1 MSVNIKHDR
10 IMVCRL
16 RKSASHDSSPQQR
29 TGRSHLTE
37 SRHRCSRPSSFLRPG
52 RLYLARQDGNVKTP
66 YAENLFLLR
75 WLALAQKQKLF
86 TKIVAQDIA
95 WLLER
100 GRRRGTDANL
110 RKHIEYLYRSC
121 TDVIEEQ
128 TDLFRLT
135 YAIETLKERGW
146 QNQLLSAKEWLL
158 PEKVRLPSNGS
169 VLYTEKS
176 ALQASFNGEGELQQS
191 LPLLAMGNID
201 ELLRV
206 FQDYG
211 LSLSY
216 VSSPKKTSTSAA
228 KKNRPSR

>member
-1 MSVNIKHDR
+1 MTQVHS
-10 IMVCRL
+10 
-16 RKSASHDSSPQQR
+16 SGPAEATSPQAV
-29 TGRSHLTE
+29 TDALGHLAFCALAAL
-37 SRHRCSRPSSFLRPG
+37 H
-52 RLYLARQDGNVKTP
+52 LARQDGNVNSP

-75 WLALAQKQKLF
+75 WLAQAQKQKRF

-201 ELLRV
+201 ELLHV
-206 FQDYG
+206 FQGYG
-211 LSLSY
+211 LLLSY
-216 VSSPKKTSTSAA
+216 VSSQTQLQPLLL
-228 KKNRPSR
+228 KKNLPRP

>member
-1 MSVNIKHDR
+1 MKG
-10 IMVCRL
+10 
-16 RKSASHDSSPQQR
+16 A
-29 TGRSHLTE
+29 
-37 SRHRCSRPSSFLRPG
+37 
-52 RLYLARQDGNVKTP
+52 
-66 YAENLFLLR
+66 
-75 WLALAQKQKLF
+75 
-86 TKIVAQDIA
+86 
-95 WLLER
+95 
-100 GRRRGTDANL
+100 TDANL

-121 TDVIEEQ
+121 SDVIEAQ

-146 QNQLLSAKEWLL
+146 QNQLLSAK
-158 PEKVRLPSNGS
+158 VRLPTNGS

-176 ALQASFNGEGELQQS
+176 ALQASFNGEGEQKQS

-216 VSSPKKTSTSAA
+216 VSSPTKFQPLLLKKIAPED
-228 KKNRPSR
+228 NGH